1 MLENTAQSRMSKLMA
16 ITGGKKRTKW
26 FVNVML
32 APVKPS
38 ITWELEVISASRFSG
53 PSEIQGLNVESFLDA
68 R

>member
-1 MLENTAQSRMSKLMA
+1 
-16 ITGGKKRTKW
+16 
-26 FVNVML
+26 ML

>member
-1 MLENTAQSRMSKLMA
+1 
-16 ITGGKKRTKW
+16 
-26 FVNVML
+26 ML

-53 PSEIQGLNVESFLDA
+53 PSESQGLNVESFLDA